1 MDDATKA
8 TWLFL
13 MRSKSKVRQ
22 LFHSFYAIV
31 STQIGVKIKTIRT
44 NNAKEF
50 DMPNFLNSHGI
61 IHYVY
66 TPQQNSIVER
76 KHQHLL
82 SIARVLQIQSQI
94 PIQFWDD
101 YVLIVAYLINKLAFP
116 LLNDKIP
123 FELPFKRPP
132 NYYHLK
138 VFGCL
143 CFASTIAQ
151 TKNKFSPR
159 ARKCVFIGYPFN
171 IKGYKLFDLESHTVF
186 VSRDVIF
193 HESVFP
199 YVLNSCESNSHPLLP
214 LPCVSAIPTIFD
226 DTIMPKPL
234 SSAIP

>member
-1 MDDATKA
+1 MGTIFNSYFRWRQIFFTVVDDATKA

-31 STQIGVKIKTIRT
+31 STQFGLKIKTIRT

-50 DMPNFLNSHGI
+50 DMPDFLNSHGI
-61 IHYVY
+61 IRCVY

-101 YVLIVAYLINKLAFP
+101 YVLIAAYLINRLPFP

-151 TKNKFSPR
+151 
-159 ARKCVFIGYPFN
+159 IQ
-171 IKGYKLFDLESHTVF
+171 YK
-186 VSRDVIF
+186 RI
-193 HESVFP
+193 
-199 YVLNSCESNSHPLLP
+199 
-214 LPCVSAIPTIFD
+214 
-226 DTIMPKPL
+226 
-234 SSAIP
+234 